1 MKEVLSPHKKQYMF
15 SREVEVVTQNIVL
28 DGLKALNAEESTI
41 TYDVIKEVQPR
52 TYSILGLVSKRKISE
67 KKKAVRFP
75 LTEVTSEQL
84 SIYRNEGVPSFVL
97 KFRNKFYYSK
107 ITDNFNFVFS
117 TILGEHKCA
126 FAENVC
132 TRLSAASDKKGGCE
146 KVRKY
151 SKCIENYPWITEG
164 YETFNTGHDIFIVVN
179 CRHYKLCSPSKKIS
193 PVILNRYWGS
203 YEANNGNLNFYLGK

>member
-1 MKEVLSPHKKQYMF
+1 MKEVLSQHKKQYMF

-84 SIYRNEGVPSFVL
+84 SIYRNE
-97 KFRNKFYYSK
+97 
-107 ITDNFNFVFS
+107 
-117 TILGEHKCA
+117 
-126 FAENVC
+126 
-132 TRLSAASDKKGGCE
+132 
-146 KVRKY
+146 
-151 SKCIENYPWITEG
+151 
-164 YETFNTGHDIFIVVN
+164 
-179 CRHYKLCSPSKKIS
+179 
-193 PVILNRYWGS
+193 
-203 YEANNGNLNFYLGK
+203 